1 MWIVYALASAVFAG
15 ATSILA
21 KVGIRD
27 CDSHVVT
34 ALRTGVVLVFSWLM
48 VLITGAQAGLTELT
62 GRTVLFLTLSGLAT
76 GASWLCYFK
85 ALQLGPV
92 AAVAAVDKSS
102 TVLTI
107 LLAALLL
114 TEGLTLWKGA
124 AVVLIAAGT
133 LLMLDLKPAKGAES
147 KGGRGWLVCAA
158 LSAVFAALTSILA
171 KLGLQDVNSNLATA
185 LRTGVVLV
193 MAWGMVFVTGKAKM
207 VRHVRGRSLLFTV
220 LSGIATGASW
230 LCYYK
235 ALQNAPAS
243 KVAPVDKFSLVI
255 TMILSFVVLKEQF
268 SVKDIIGALLITAGT
283 LVIIL

>member
-1 MWIVYALASAVFAG
+1 MWIVYALASAAFAG

-48 VLITGAQAGLTELT
+48 VLITGAQAGLAELT

-76 GASWLCYFK
+76 GACWLCYFK

-92 AAVAAVDKSS
+92 AKVAAVDKSS

-114 TEGLTLWKGA
+114 AEGLTPWKCA
-124 AVVLIAAGT
+124 AAALIAAGT
-133 LLMLDLKPAKGAES
+133 LLMLDLKPSTATDRR
-147 KGGRGWLVCAA
+147 GGRGWLVYAA

-171 KLGLQDVNSNLATA
+171 KLGLQAVNSNLATA
-185 LRTGVVLV
+185 LRTGVVLL
-193 MAWGMVFVTGKAKM
+193 MAWGMVFVTGKAKL
-207 VRHVRGRSLLFTV
+207 VTRVRGRSLLFTA

-235 ALQNAPAS
+235 ALQMGPAS
-243 KVAPVDKFSLVI
+243 AVAPIDK
-255 TMILSFVVLKEQF
+255 LS
-268 SVKDIIGALLITAGT
+268 ILITVAFARVFLGEKLSRKALAGLAVLTVGT
-283 LVIIL
+283 LLTLL

>member
-15 ATSILA
+15 ATSIVA

-235 ALQNAPAS
+235 ALQMGPAS
-243 KVAPVDKFSLVI
+243 AVAPIDK
-255 TMILSFVVLKEQF
+255 LS
-268 SVKDIIGALLITAGT
+268 ILITVAFARVFLGEKLSRKALAGLAVLTVGT
-283 LVIIL
+283 LLTLL

>member
-48 VLITGAQAGLTELT
+48 VLITGAQAGLAELT

-76 GASWLCYFK
+76 GACWLCYFK

-92 AAVAAVDKSS
+92 AKVAAVDKSS

-114 TEGLTLWKGA
+114 AEGLTPWKCA
-124 AVVLIAAGT
+124 AAALIAAGT
-133 LLMLDLKPAKGAES
+133 LLMLDLKPSTATDRR
-147 KGGRGWLVCAA
+147 GGRGWLVYAA

-171 KLGLQDVNSNLATA
+171 KLGLQAVNSNLATA
-185 LRTGVVLV
+185 LRTGVVLL
-193 MAWGMVFVTGKAKM
+193 MAWGMVFVTGKAKL
-207 VRHVRGRSLLFTV
+207 VTRVRGRSLLFTA

-235 ALQNAPAS
+235 ALQMGPAS
-243 KVAPVDKFSLVI
+243 AVAPIDK
-255 TMILSFVVLKEQF
+255 LS
-268 SVKDIIGALLITAGT
+268 ILITVAFARVFLGEKLSRKALAGLAVLTVGT
-283 LVIIL
+283 LLTLL

>member
-48 VLITGAQAGLTELT
+48 VLITGAQAGLSALT
-62 GRTVLFLTLSGLAT
+62 GRTMLFLTLSGLAT

-114 TEGLTLWKGA
+114 SEGLTLWKGA
-124 AVVLIAAGT
+124 AMVLIAAGT
-133 LLMLDLKPAKGAES
+133 LLMLELKPVRGAGRKGA
-147 KGGRGWLVCAA
+147 RGWLVCAA

-193 MAWGMVFVTGKAKM
+193 MAWGMVFLTGKGTL

-235 ALQNAPAS
+235 ALQLGPAS
-243 KVAPVDKFSLVI
+243 AVAPIDKLSILI
-255 TMILSFVVLKEQF
+255 TVAFARVFLGERLSRKALAGLAVL
-268 SVKDIIGALLITAGT
+268 TAGT
-283 LVIIL
+283 LLTLL

>member
-48 VLITGAQAGLTELT
+48 VLITGAQAGLAELT
-62 GRTVLFLTLSGLAT
+62 GRTMLFLTLSGLAT

-114 TEGLTLWKGA
+114 GEALTLWKGA

-133 LLMLDLKPAKGAES
+133 LLMLDLKPVKGAEG
-147 KGGRGWLVCAA
+147 KGSRGWLVCAA

-193 MAWGMVFVTGKAKM
+193 MAWGMVFLTGKGKL
-207 VRHVRGRSLLFTV
+207 VRHVRGRSMLFTV

-235 ALQNAPAS
+235 ALQMGPAS
-243 KVAPVDKFSLVI
+243 AVAPIDKLSILITVAFARVFLGEKLSRKSLAG
-255 TMILSFVVLKEQF
+255 LAVL
-268 SVKDIIGALLITAGT
+268 TAGT
-283 LVIIL
+283 LLTLL

>member
-1 MWIVYALASAVFAG
+1 MWVLYAFGSALFAG
-15 ATSILA
+15 LTAVLA
-21 KVGIRD
+21 KCGIRKT
-27 CDSHVVT
+27 DSTVAT
-34 ALRTGVVLVFSWLM
+34 AIRTIVVLVFSWLM
-48 VLITGAQAGLTELT
+48 VFLVGSQSQITQLGGKTL
-62 GRTVLFLTLSGLAT
+62 LFLILSGLAT
-76 GASWLCYFK
+76 GASWLCYFR
-85 ALQLGPV
+85 ALQIGDINKVVP
-92 AAVAAVDKSS
+92 VDKSS

-114 TEGLTLWKGA
+114 SEGLTPWKGA

-133 LLMLDLKPAKGAES
+133 LLMLDLKPAKGAER

-235 ALQNAPAS
+235 ALQMGPAS
-243 KVAPVDKFSLVI
+243 AVAPIDK
-255 TMILSFVVLKEQF
+255 LS
-268 SVKDIIGALLITAGT
+268 ILITVAFARVFLGEKLSRKALAGLAVLTVGT
-283 LVIIL
+283 LLTLL